1 MPRYHVHCIPLDEL
15 WSDADPVITVTL
27 NAADDQ
33 FAEINARALLGV
45 CVDIQ
50 EIELAEELDHA

>member
-1 MPRYHVHCIPLDEL
+1 MPRYHVHAVPTDSL

-33 FAEINARALLGV
+33 WAEINARTLLSV
-45 CVDIQ
+45 AVDVQ
-50 EIELAEELDHA
+50 EIELADEVEA